1 MSNVLHRA
9 AALAA
14 GALAAALF
22 AGGCASIGSEFPAER
37 VSEIEIGRTTRSE
50 IVSMFGNPW
59 RTGVE
64 DGQVKWTYGRYRV
77 SLFGG
82 GRATDLAVRFD
93 DAGLVTSYSFNT
105 TEADATGAATLS
117 R

>member
-1 MSNVLHRA
+1 LNKSHRRIAAVAA

-14 GALAAALF
+14 AAF
-22 AGGCASIGSEFPAER
+22 SGGCASIGSEFPAER

-50 IVSMFGNPW
+50 IVSIFGNPW
-59 RTGVE
+59 RTGIE

-82 GRATDLAVRFD
+82 GRAKDLAVRFD
-93 DAGLVTSYSFNT
+93 DKGVVTSYSFNT
-105 TEADATGAATLS
+105 TEPDATGAAK
-117 R
+117 